1 MSKNQTSH
9 SAHNLVALNNTH
21 SQNARLVHDLL
32 TSIEQDPEY
41 VHLREQAKNPPT
53 TEKPKNFR
61 QKLLN
66 ILKEL
71 VIADPKAFHGTAV
84 VSKDLAKQATLTAG
98 TVTVSSLLNCL
109 TNYPLLFYA
118 FKDMGSSPAW
128 VLTSLCNILILKFT
142 NDTTTAV
149 SSRTKYNKTWQFWA
163 IAASLSINTLQSIAS
178 FVGTELMLNQS
189 GLSQLKAAES
199 IQKQI
204 QQVET
209 LKQFDSPQYQQ
220 ARQRCQEGEQQLSQL
235 DRTNPRWESLYA
247 QLHGTWGERNSNW
260 NQVPLE
266 KLPTCRQVVRLETE
280 ASQNYETAKKNIGQ
294 LLVVRSQMG
303 NDLEFLKQKMPLVY
317 QQHFTPAGE
326 ITSGI
331 EATRM
336 AIFSCTNKL
345 LSGDIAGMGFPLF
358 MLLLSVI
365 TSGYACAMTI
375 ALAFRE
381 DTAKSFNDAV
391 KNQRDFWLE
400 ERRRELTAE
409 AKSSAEIRTQS
420 NSDSDRNFN

>member
-1 MSKNQTSH
+1 MSTKPSSPSQT
-9 SAHNLVALNNTH
+9 NVVALNNTN
-21 SQNARLVHDLL
+21 SQNAIKVIEEILVY
-32 TSIEQDPEY
+32 IEQDPKY
-41 VHLREQAKNPPT
+41 AHLREQAKNPPT

-66 ILKEL
+66 RLKEL
-71 VIADPKAFHGTAV
+71 LIADPKAFHGTAV
-84 VSKDLAKQATLTAG
+84 VSEDLAKQATLTAG
-98 TVTVSSLLNCL
+98 TVTVSSLFNFF
-109 TNYPLLFYA
+109 TNYPLLFFA
-118 FKDMGSSPAW
+118 FKDMGFFGV

-149 SSRTKYNKTWQFWA
+149 SSRTKYNKTWQLWA
-163 IAASLSINTLQSIAS
+163 IYASLSINILQSIAS
-178 FVGTELMLNQS
+178 LVGTELMLNQS

-199 IQKQI
+199 IQKQV

-220 ARQRCQEGEQQLSQL
+220 ARQRCQEGEQQLHQL
-235 DRTNPRWESLYA
+235 DRTNPRWESLYV
-247 QLHGTWGERNSNW
+247 QLYGTWGDRSTNW
-260 NQVPLE
+260 NQLPLE

-280 ASQNYETAKKNIGQ
+280 ASQNYETAKKNIGL
-294 LLVVRSQMG
+294 LLVIRSQMG

-326 ITSGI
+326 IASGI

-336 AIFSCTNKL
+336 AILSCTNKL

-381 DTAKSFNDAV
+381 DTQKSFSDTV
-391 KNQRDFWLE
+391 KHQRDFWLE
-400 ERRRELTAE
+400 ARRRELTAQIE
-409 AKSSAEIRTQS
+409 TLADIRPH
-420 NSDSDRNFN
+420 SDSDSHLN